1 MAYKLR
7 EEEEEMSPSSRLA
20 VDYDIVLTPSGDVN
34 DAVAALQNIDNYG
47 VYVSNMRNKASIEKA
62 IEDYFGPS
70 VPVKRKALE
79 KQRGEAFPVKTKQAI
94 DDLVKSLTSRPT
106 LLSYEVKDNT
116 LVFPKGKNP
125 TKDLTKKIIKTVMDS
140 AGIDYSISE
149 KEVSESIMTKSKL
162 KEIIKSE
169 IRSLLK

>member
-20 VDYDIVLTPSGDVN
+20 VDYDIVLTPSGEVK

-62 IEDYFGPS
+62 VEDYFGPS

-79 KQRGEAFPVKTKQAI
+79 KQRGEAFPIKTKQAI
-94 DDLVKSLTSRPT
+94 DDLVKSVTSTPN
-106 LLSYEVKDNT
+106 LLKYEVKGKEI
-116 LVFPKGKNP
+116 VFPKSNNP
-125 TKDLTKKIIKTVMDS
+125 SKDLTKKIIKVVMDN
-140 AGIDYSISE
+140 AGIKFKTTE
-149 KEVSESIMTKSKL
+149 KETVSEVKITKTKL
-162 KEIIKSE
+162 TEIIKNFN
-169 IRSLLK
+169 K